1 MAYRL
6 PPLKALRLFEAAG
19 RHLSFKD
26 AAAELN
32 VTPSAVSH
40 AVHGLE
46 AWLDCRLFERPP
58 RGLQLTA
65 AGQAY
70 LPSVRAALD
79 LISSAS
85 AALPRRRSRERLAVS
100 VAPSFGLR
108 WLVPNLPQFGDL
120 HPDIA
125 VTMDTTHRH
134 VDFPRD
140 ADVAIRMGDGA
151 WPHLYAI
158 PLVAQKLVPVCS
170 PEVAAKIGTSAD
182 LATQTLLHVTSVS
195 EDWAA
200 WGNFA
205 NIDVV
210 AGGRRGLRF
219 DTIHMALE
227 AAAQGLGVAIGRW
240 PLIAADV
247 ASRRLVPVLGTPV
260 RGRTGYWFVTRR
272 EELARP
278 AVSRFRDW
286 IRVALRNSSA
296 PGHAPV

>member
-1 MAYRL
+1 MRL
-6 PPLKALRLFEAAG
+6 TE
-19 RHLSFKD
+19 
-26 AAAELN
+26 
-32 VTPSAVSH
+32 
-40 AVHGLE
+40 
-46 AWLDCRLFERPP
+46 
-58 RGLQLTA
+58 
-65 AGQAY
+65 AGQSY

-79 LISSAS
+79 LIASAS

-108 WLVPNLPQFGDL
+108 WLVPNLPRFGDL
-120 HPDIA
+120 HPDVA

-134 VDFPRD
+134 VEFPRD

-158 PLVAQKLVPVCS
+158 PLVSQELVPVCS
-170 PEVAAKIGTSAD
+170 PEMAAKIGTPAD

-200 WGNFA
+200 WRRLA
-205 NIDVV
+205 NVEAADS
-210 AGGRRGLRF
+210 GRRGLRF

-247 ASRRLVPVLGTPV
+247 ASRRLVPVLGEPR

-286 IRVALRNSSA
+286 LRLALRDSA
-296 PGHAPV
+296 AQGHAPA